1 MIRVVSELRKCRGT
15 RKKCRETRDDDDM
28 SNKVEYWLMVS
39 VLFAMNISK
48 NLDRVD
54 ECSSMWTGSLS
65 VYDLDGKGGVGH
77 SAGSGEF
84 HTI

>member
-54 ECSSMWTGSLS
+54 ECSS
-65 VYDLDGKGGVGH
+65 VGGY
-77 SAGSGEF
+77 AGSECRRVWLCDRRS
-84 HTI
+84 HLVLV